1 VPDSGASTP
10 DAPTQDAIDQDPR
23 RWSMLALLSAAML
36 LSLTAWMTAT
46 AVGSE
51 LQTRWALSDGQVGM
65 LTTVVQLGFVVG
77 TALAALLNLAD
88 IVPARALF
96 AVSAALAATVNA
108 ALLIVPGYGSAQ
120 AARFLTGVFL
130 AGVYPPGMKMISTW
144 FRSQRGMAIGTVVGA
159 LTVGKAT
166 PYLLKAIG
174 GADLTA
180 VVGGASL
187 GGLIAAILIAVA
199 YRDGP
204 YSFPSRPFEWALLG
218 RILRHRETMLATGGY
233 LGHMWELYAMWT
245 WVPTFLAFAAAG
257 RVSNVMVDLAAF
269 GTIAAG
275 GLGCVW
281 GGIVADRVGR
291 GRVVNLSM
299 AISGSC
305 CLVVG
310 FTVGAPFLLC
320 ALLTWVWGFFIV
332 ADSAQFSAIVTEVAP
347 PDSVGTA
354 LMLQTSLGFLL
365 TMVTI
370 QAVPTVVGLVD
381 WRWGFAFLAL
391 GPVAGILSIR
401 RLVRLQH
408 LSLPARPA
416 G

>member
-1 VPDSGASTP
+1 
-10 DAPTQDAIDQDPR
+10 
-23 RWSMLALLSAAML
+23 MLALLSLAML

-46 AVGSE
+46 AVGPE
-51 LQTRWALSDGQVGM
+51 FQTRWALTDGQVGM
-65 LTTVVQLGFVVG
+65 LTTMVQLGFVVG
-77 TALAALLNLAD
+77 TAIAALLNLAD

-96 AVSAALAATVNA
+96 AASAALAAAANA
-108 ALLIVPGYGSAQ
+108 TLLIAPGYGSAEV
-120 AARFLTGVFL
+120 ARFLTGVFL

-144 FRSQRGMAIGTVVGA
+144 FRSARGMAIGTVVGA

-174 GADLTA
+174 GADLA
-180 VVGGASL
+180 VVVGGASAA
-187 GGLIAAILIAVA
+187 GLIAAVLIATA

-204 YSFPSRPFEWALLG
+204 YSFPSRPFEWSLLG

-245 WVPTFLAFAAAG
+245 WAPTFLVFAAAG
-257 RVSNVMVDLAAF
+257 RVSPLMVDLAAF

-281 GGIVADRVGR
+281 GGMAADQVGR
-291 GRVVNLSM
+291 ARVTNLSM
-299 AISGSC
+299 AISGVC
-305 CLVVG
+305 CLLVG
-310 FTVGAPFLLC
+310 LTIGAPFIVC
-320 ALLTWVWGFFIV
+320 VTLTWIWGFFVV
-332 ADSAQFSAIVTEVAP
+332 ADSAQFSAMVTEVAP
-347 PDSVGTA
+347 PDAVGTA

-370 QAVPTVVGLVD
+370 QAVPAMVEVVD

-391 GPVAGILSIR
+391 GPMAGILSIR
-401 RLVRLQH
+401 RLVRVQNVSSSSH
-408 LSLPARPA
+408 IER
-416 G
+416 